1 MSRQAHLETLE
12 DQVKE
17 QEAYHAELQEVER
30 WLLQMSSR
38 MVTPD
43 PSVGGGLEEATQQ
56 LARHK
61 VNHAITQLAVLPWSP

>member
-1 MSRQAHLETLE
+1 MENLEA
-12 DQVKE
+12 QVKE
-17 QEAYHAELQEVER
+17 QEAYHVELQEVER

-43 PSVGGGLEEATQQ
+43 PNVGSNLDSATQQ

-61 VNHAITQLAVLPWSP
+61 VNAYFRDVVQQGCPND